1 MNTEEKNKLNKEIRK
16 YEGSNSFLISLK
28 RQLKTNKT
36 LKKEQLGKRMIKVLS
51 DKQYDVVK
59 SLI

>member
-28 RQLKTNKT
+28 SQLKTNKT